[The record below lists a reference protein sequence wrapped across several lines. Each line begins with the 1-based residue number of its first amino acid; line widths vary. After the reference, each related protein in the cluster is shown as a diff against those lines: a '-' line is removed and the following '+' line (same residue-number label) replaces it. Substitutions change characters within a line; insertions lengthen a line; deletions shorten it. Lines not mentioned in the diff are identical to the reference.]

1 MLACRPTS
9 AAVIRV
15 LCTGGGRADV
25 GIGPYEKTGSEAVE
39 AACMAAPDCRKTSL
53 KMSVTEQRGK
63 CEGGKKPPSR
73 SIDTYF

>member
-25 GIGPYEKTGSEAVE
+25 GIGPYEKTGSEAVG
-39 AACMAAPDCRKTSL
+39 ADFMAARAAESDAPTPSAVSPDA
-53 KMSVTEQRGK
+53 
-63 CEGGKKPPSR
+63 
-73 SIDTYF
+73 